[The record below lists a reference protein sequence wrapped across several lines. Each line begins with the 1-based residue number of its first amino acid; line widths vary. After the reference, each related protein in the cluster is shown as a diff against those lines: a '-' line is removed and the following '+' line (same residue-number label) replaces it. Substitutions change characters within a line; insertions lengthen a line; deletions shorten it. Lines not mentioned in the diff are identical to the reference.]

1 MSERFV
7 GLFKVGPL
15 AQLRLTWSY
24 SRGLGYIME
33 TVSVPVY
40 LIDTGMLVD
49 DGALGVVVIVQ

>member
-1 MSERFV
+1 
-7 GLFKVGPL
+7 
-15 AQLRLTWSY
+15 
-24 SRGLGYIME
+24 ME